1 MQYNITTSLIVSLSE
16 NGFGLD
22 ELIYRMEDIANKKA
36 FPQLLKT
43 IILLVDENLKLKVML
58 KQPLP
63 TKCSCACE
71 CPNLILDGGMPRKIR
86 TRLGI
91 IDLPRITRVKCKHCA
106 KTFTPLTLMC
116 GLEKNQTMSNELAKL
131 VLEQCAQESY
141 RVATGNIHEMTAA
154 KESHSTFRRWVLKT
168 EADEI
173 RIPEG
178 TMGAVPGVL
187 YADGTKC
194 KSISA
199 DGHSCKGDVKVLLG
213 VRNEGTV
220 FPIGTWTG
228 HETWQN
234 ISDQLAK
241 RQVKFPDGTILIC
254 DGEIGLAES
263 LSKLASDEQRCQ
275 WHIHRDLYHMMRLNG
290 GKIKDVRPM
299 QERLR
304 GIMAIELPKESFSL
318 VPEDQKA
325 SITAKMVQ
333 AEKDLDMLINDIR
346 LKGYIAAVNYLERA
360 KHAMFGYVRRWLALG
375 LVRPRASSFIERTMR
390 AIGRRIKKLGYNWK
404 DEGVGKIA
412 RIVLKL
418 FAAEGEWEEYWRK
431 RMDLNQSVMLSFK
444 VLKVR

>member
-22 ELIYRMEDIANKKA
+22 ELIYRMEELANKKA

-43 IILLVDENLKLKVML
+43 IVLLVDENLRLKVML

-63 TKCSCACE
+63 EKCGCTCE
-71 CPNLILDGGMPRKIR
+71 HPDLILDGGMPRKIR
-86 TRLGI
+86 TRLGLVA
-91 IDLPRITRVKCKHCA
+91 LPRITRVKCKHCG
-106 KTFTPLTLMC
+106 KTFVPLALMC
-116 GLEKNQTMSNELAKL
+116 GLEKHQTMSNELAKL

-154 KESHSTFRRWVLKT
+154 KECHSTFRRWVLKT
-168 EADEI
+168 DADEVSV
-173 RIPEG
+173 PEG
-178 TMGAVPGVL
+178 TMGSVPGVL

-194 KSISA
+194 KSIGA
-199 DGHSCKGDVKVLLG
+199 DGHACKGDVKVLLG

-228 HETWQN
+228 HETWQE
-234 ISDQLAK
+234 ISAQLAK
-241 RQVKFPDGTILIC
+241 RQVKFPDGTILVC

-275 WHIHRDLYHMMRLNG
+275 WHVRRDLYHMMRMNG
-290 GKIKDVRPM
+290 GRIKDVRPM
-299 QERLR
+299 QERLG
-304 GIMAIELPKESFSL
+304 GIMAIELPKESFAQVS
-318 VPEDQKA
+318 EDQKA
-325 SITAKMVQ
+325 SIKAKMEQ
-333 AEKDLDMLINDIR
+333 AEKDLDVLIDDIR
-346 LKGYIAAVNYLERA
+346 SKGYTVAVNYLERA

-375 LVRPRASSFIERTMR
+375 LVCSRASSFIERTMR

-418 FAAEGEWEEYWRK
+418 FATESEWEEYWRK
-431 RMDLNQSVMLSFK
+431 RMDLNQSVMLNFK
-444 VLKVR
+444 VLEVQ